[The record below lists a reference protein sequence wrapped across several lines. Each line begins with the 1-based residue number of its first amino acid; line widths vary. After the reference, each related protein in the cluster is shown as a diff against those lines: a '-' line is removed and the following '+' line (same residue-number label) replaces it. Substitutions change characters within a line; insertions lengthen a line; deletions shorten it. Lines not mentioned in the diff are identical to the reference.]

1 MHDPQG
7 NASRFPREESGF
19 VTSASRP
26 FPQITQ
32 VDGAISDMHNKDP
45 NIFAKDKN
53 HKSILIFQKKNFKKY
68 MTLVVQKNI

>member
-7 NASRFPREESGF
+7 NASRFQREESDF

-32 VDGAISDMHNKDP
+32 GGGAISDMHNKDP
-45 NIFAKDKN
+45 NIFSQEKKT
-53 HKSILIFQKKNFKKY
+53 ILIF
-68 MTLVVQKNI
+68 